1 MTNLDSQLTGWR
13 KRLEDNLQRALPDA
27 DSAPQT
33 LHAAMRYATL
43 DGGKRLRACLVY
55 MTGDALG
62 ADAESMDAP
71 AAAVELI
78 HAYSL
83 VHDDLPCMDDDDL
96 RRGKPSCHKAW
107 NEATAMLVGDALQTL
122 AFGILAASRHPNTV
136 NMVLTLAQAS
146 GSQGMAGGQAL
157 DLAAIG
163 KTLDID
169 ALREIHTLKTGALI
183 SAAVTLGA
191 QAADID
197 DAAIHKHLNEY
208 SSSIGLGF
216 QIRDDILDIEGDTD
230 TLGKQTGSDAVLD
243 KPTYPILLGM
253 SAAKQAA
260 EQARE
265 HALAALDKL
274 DADTRQLAALADYVT
289 NRIY

>member
-1 MTNLDSQLTGWR
+1 MTNLDTQLASWR
-13 KRLEDNLQRALPDA
+13 ERLEDTLQRTLPDA
-27 DSAPQT
+27 ERAPQD

-43 DGGKRLRACLVY
+43 GGGKRLRACLVY

-62 ADAESMDAP
+62 AEAESMDAP
-71 AAAVELI
+71 AAGVELI

-107 NEATAMLVGDALQTL
+107 DEATAMLVGDALQTL
-122 AFGILAASRHPNTV
+122 AFELLATSRHPNAAA
-136 NMVLTLAQAS
+136 MVATLAQAS
-146 GSQGMAGGQAL
+146 GSLGMAGGQAL
-157 DLAAIG
+157 DLAATG
-163 KTLDID
+163 KRLNID
-169 ALREIHTLKTGALI
+169 ALREIHALKTGALI
-183 SAAVTLGA
+183 SSAVTLGV
-191 QAADID
+191 QAADVS
-197 DAAIHKHLNEY
+197 DAETLNHLQQY

-230 TLGKQTGSDAVLD
+230 TLGKHTGSDAVLD
-243 KPTYPILLGM
+243 KPTYPSLLGM

-260 EQARE
+260 VQAQE
-265 HALAALDKL
+265 SAIAALNKL
-274 DADTRQLAALADYVT
+274 DVDTRQLAALADYVT

>member
-1 MTNLDSQLTGWR
+1 
-13 KRLEDNLQRALPDA
+13 
-27 DSAPQT
+27 
-33 LHAAMRYATL
+33 MRYATL